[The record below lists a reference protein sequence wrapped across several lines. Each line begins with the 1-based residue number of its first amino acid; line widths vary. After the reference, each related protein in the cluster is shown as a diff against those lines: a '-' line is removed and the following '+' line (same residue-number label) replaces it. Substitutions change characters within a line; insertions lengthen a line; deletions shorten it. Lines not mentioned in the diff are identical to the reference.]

1 MRSDC
6 GGFSVVAGRLGG
18 RRWVVV
24 VGGSGVGDGRSVA
37 GAGRRGS
44 GRVYRVAGAGRERR
58 VGLARRADPAW
69 PPIRQGALF
78 AYSLLPAGDYALG
91 ASAPG
96 YQTIGGDEN
105 GSTAP
110 GTGAPFSIPPG
121 PPILP
126 AGAAV
131 STHLAADV
139 RLVPPDPCTPPG
151 PPVLPALS
159 GAIRD
164 AGSGRLIPGAT
175 LTLTPTAGQQPPGPP
190 ERLGGLFTFPSLAAG
205 PYTLTVSAPGY
216 RAITGIPYIC
226 PPGPPVLPSGAS
238 LSFTTALD
246 IQLVR

>member
-1 MRSDC
+1 MVGSRWLR
-6 GGFSVVAGRLGG
+6 AGLA
-18 RRWVVV
+18 
-24 VGGSGVGDGRSVA
+24 A
-37 GAGRRGS
+37 GAGLLLWAVPASATVDPLPALAGVVQDACTGLPVPGAS
-44 GRVYRVAGAGRERR
+44 VALVSLDGQSPPG
-58 VGLARRADPAW
+58 